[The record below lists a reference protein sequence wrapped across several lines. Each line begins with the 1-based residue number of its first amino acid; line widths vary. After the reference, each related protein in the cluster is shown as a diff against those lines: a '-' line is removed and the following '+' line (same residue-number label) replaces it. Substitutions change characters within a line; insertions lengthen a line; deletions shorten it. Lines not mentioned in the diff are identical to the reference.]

1 MGIETKISQ
10 LGKINSL
17 IFIFFF
23 TSQVYSQQIFISRA
37 HTESGE
43 PVDLIT
49 NKTVTENQIVSIIF
63 DNGKEPITQKFIF
76 LFIDKINNGSKINL
90 FSKMLHTTTNN
101 KRLVEDYTF
110 TREGSYEIYFT
121 DFKRSKLVSAILS
134 VKEVEPKKN
143 PNRSTIELLPNLKI
157 LFTTRI
163 DNGKPQ
169 NFLNKISLNKSAGE
183 IYIYVIN
190 DKPLGTN
197 KLFINIWRRI
207 KPNTDFDQ
215 FIDSKKFEIDGEWN
229 DTYFKHT
236 FLQKGEYKINIFNE
250 KEILIKTAYITVV
263 D

>member
-1 MGIETKISQ
+1 MSKIS
-10 LGKINSL
+10 LL
-17 IFIFFF
+17 IFLLLLS
-23 TSQVYSQQIFISRA
+23 SQVYSQQIFISRA

-49 NKTVTENQIVSIIF
+49 NKTITENQTVSIIF

-90 FSKMLHTTTNN
+90 FSKMLHTTTSN

-110 TREGSYEIYFT
+110 TREGNYEIYFT
-121 DFKRSKLVSAILS
+121 DFKRNKSASALLT
-134 VKEVEPKKN
+134 VKKVEPKKN
-143 PNRSTIELLPNLKI
+143 SIKSINELLPNLKI

-163 DNGKPQ
+163 EDGKPQ
-169 NFLNKISLNKSAGE
+169 NFLSRISLNKSGGE
-183 IYIYVIN
+183 VYIYVIN
-190 DKPLGTN
+190 DKPLGTG
-197 KLFINIWRRI
+197 KLLVNIWRRI

-215 FIDSKKFEIDGEWN
+215 FIDSKKFEIDEEWN

-236 FLQKGEYKINIFNE
+236 FPQKGEYKINIFNE
-250 KEILIKTAYITVV
+250 KEILIKTAYISVG